1 MKKLK
6 TWFALFISVLV
17 LTGCS
22 SMKAPEVINFKKTAL
37 YPEGIKWDASHKRFI
52 VTSIRQGIVGAVK
65 DDGSYTIIA
74 SDPRMVSAVGVY
86 VDAERDRL
94 LVCNADPGAS
104 IHSSKA
110 TTGKLAGLAV
120 FKLSTGSLIK
130 YIDLARGIGGAHF
143 CNDLALA
150 SDGTA
155 YITDSFNTIIYKV
168 TPDYQSS
175 VFISDPKFGGNGF
188 NLNGI
193 AVVDDYLLVNKFND
207 GTLFK
212 VPLNNPQTFT
222 QVKMDQTFTGAD
234 GLVLMKDGSLVMV
247 VNDSVHRGGRPFG
260 VAGINDRTV
269 RLTSSDN
276 WVSAKLV
283 KSNDL
288 GEVGATTGARRGN
301 DVYAIYSMLQ
311 VLFDP
316 TTKQHPD
323 AFGIHKQKF

>member
-1 MKKLK
+1 MKKLN
-6 TWFALFISVLV
+6 TWFALAISATL

-22 SMKAPEVINFKKTAL
+22 SMQAPDVINFKKTAL
-37 YPEGIKWDASHKRFI
+37 YPEGIKWDAGHNRFI

-65 DDGSYTIIA
+65 DDGSYEVIA

-86 VDAERDRL
+86 ADAKRDRL

-120 FKLSTGSLIK
+120 FRLSTGSLIR
-130 YIDLARGIGGAHF
+130 YIDLAKGIGGAHF

-150 SDGTA
+150 EDGSA

-175 VFISDPKFGGNGF
+175 VFLSDSRFGGNGF

-193 AVVDDYLLVNKFND
+193 VVQDNYLLVNKFND

-212 VPLNNPQTFT
+212 VPLDNPKAFT
-222 QVKMDQTFTGAD
+222 QVKIDQTFTGAD
-234 GLVLMKDGSLVMV
+234 GLVLMKDGSLVIV

-260 VAGINDRTV
+260 AAGINDRTV
-269 RLTSSDN
+269 RLTSTDN
-276 WVSAKLV
+276 WASAKLV
-283 KSNDL
+283 ESNSL
-288 GEVGATTGARRGN
+288 GEVGATTGARRG
-301 DVYAIYSMLQ
+301 DEIYAIYSMLQ

-316 TTKQHPD
+316 KTKQHPD
-323 AFGIHKQKF
+323 TFSIHKQKF